1 MPLNDPQFVRPRTFH
16 SALNGLSSQS
26 NCNNITLRSQKDYE
40 DPEYYYSRPPDLS
53 QKQMPPPLPPI
64 NSLQKIIPAHLV
76 IEHKQRNGC
85 NSKLMSLGSLLATV
99 IILFILLLAYF
110 LVWDSKKGSNFQ
122 NIRQSIIPKACNSKC
137 DENFTGITIQDNYS
151 NGNMF
156 SSFDTNVI
164 KSKVD
169 IDITSTFL
177 LTLLITKRKLCLF
190 EAGTDRNEESKKEYR
205 EEHIESARLLQF
217 ANLSVNGAPIHPLQ
231 FQRYARSLG
240 VDSDCYVIIYD
251 RGEVV
256 WATHAF
262 WIFTLF
268 GHQKVSLYSGGIN
281 EWKKLKDNSAQY
293 RTESGDGIYPQRS
306 GHFRAEWNTSISL
319 TLIDCL
325 QQVICTF
332 DDVLTNTELRT
343 YDLVDGQDLHGHIR
357 SAISIPAKVV
367 YDWHNQKWHDEL
379 DLKAQFRSRNLNQ
392 NRPIIVYSSSAIR
405 SSLIWFAL
413 RKSGYNSSI
422 YFGSWPEWLI
432 RAPEFLKVI
441 PKKKF

>member
-1 MPLNDPQFVRPRTFH
+1 MPLSDPQFVKPRTFH
-16 SALNGLSSQS
+16 SDLNGLSSQS
-26 NCNNITLRSQKDYE
+26 NCNNNTLRSQKDYE
-40 DPEYYYSRPPDLS
+40 DPEYYYSRPPDLF

-64 NSLQKIIPAHLV
+64 NSLQKIIPTHLV
-76 IEHKQRNGC
+76 IEHKQ
-85 NSKLMSLGSLLATV
+85 
-99 IILFILLLAYF
+99 
-110 LVWDSKKGSNFQ
+110 
-122 NIRQSIIPKACNSKC
+122 
-137 DENFTGITIQDNYS
+137 IQDNYS

-190 EAGTDRNEESKKEYR
+190 EAGTDRNEQSKKEYR

-231 FQRYARSLG
+231 FQRYVRSLG

-293 RTESGDGIYPQRS
+293 MTESGDGIYPQRS
-306 GHFRAEWNTSISL
+306 GHFRAEWNTS
-319 TLIDCL
+319 
-325 QQVICTF
+325 VICTF

-343 YDLVDGQDLHGHIR
+343 YDLVDGQDREQYEGISLNAVYGHIR
-357 SAISIPAKVV
+357 SAINIPAKVV

-379 DLKAQFRSRNLNQ
+379 DLKAQFRSRKLNQ
-392 NRPIIVYSSSAIR
+392 NRPVIVYSSSAIR

-422 YFGSWPEWLI
+422 YLGSWPEWLI

>member
-1 MPLNDPQFVRPRTFH
+1 MPLSDPQFVKPRTFH
-16 SALNGLSSQS
+16 SDLNGLSSQS
-26 NCNNITLRSQKDYE
+26 NCNNNTLRSQKDYE
-40 DPEYYYSRPPDLS
+40 DPEYYYSRPPDLF

-64 NSLQKIIPAHLV
+64 NSLQKIIPTHLV

-85 NSKLMSLGSLLATV
+85 NSKLMSLGSLLATA

-110 LVWDSKKGSNFQ
+110 LVWDFKKGSNFQ
-122 NIRQSIIPKACNSKC
+122 NIRQSIIPK
-137 DENFTGITIQDNYS
+137 IQDNYS

-190 EAGTDRNEESKKEYR
+190 EAGTDRNEQSKKEYR

-231 FQRYARSLG
+231 FQRYVRSLG

-293 RTESGDGIYPQRS
+293 MTESGDGIYPQRS
-306 GHFRAEWNTSISL
+306 GHFRAEWNTS
-319 TLIDCL
+319 
-325 QQVICTF
+325 VICTF

-343 YDLVDGQDLHGHIR
+343 YDLVDGQDREQYEGISLNAVYGHIR
-357 SAISIPAKVV
+357 SAINIPAKVV

-379 DLKAQFRSRNLNQ
+379 DLKAQFRSRKLNQ
-392 NRPIIVYSSSAIR
+392 NRPVIVYSSSAIR

-422 YFGSWPEWLI
+422 YLGSWPEWLI